1 MLKQFYIFCFLIA
14 MIQTTQAQHLQ
25 LIENRGEIGVFG
37 GRSASIT
44 DIVPDILSNYYIG
57 GLYYKKQYNDY
68 AGVRFNYEKIQL
80 GSNDTLSANIYE
92 KRRGMRFSRDF
103 HDISLLAEFYFTRF
117 LPGNKGFR
125 FTPYLGFGIGY
136 MLPTSDGIK
145 QIVYS
150 SVTPLYVDSSSMPE
164 VKKTKGF
171 VNFPFQFGFK
181 YNLSQRWNFFAEGM
195 YRLVNSDELDFLK
208 DGALVVQTQK
218 YASVPVGS
226 TPIINNFQGSRSEKD
241 LFFTIKAGISYNLIK
256 IYGEEKWKPG
266 KKSKL
271 STLKEKGSS
280 EKKPGLFSR
289 LKFNR
294 K

>member
-1 MLKQFYIFCFLIA
+1 MLNRFYIFSCCMCFAHLVNG
-14 MIQTTQAQHLQ
+14 QHLQ

-37 GRSASIT
+37 GRSGYIG
-44 DIVPDILSNYYIG
+44 DLVPDILSNYYIG

-80 GSNDTLSANIYE
+80 GSNDTVSANIYE

-103 HDISLLAEFYFTRF
+103 HDISLLGEFYFTRF
-117 LPGNKGFR
+117 LPGNKGYR

-171 VNFPFQFGFK
+171 VNFPVQFGFK

-195 YRLVNSDELDFLK
+195 YRLVNSDELDFLT

-226 TPIINNFQGSRSEKD
+226 TPITNNFQGSRSEKD
-241 LFFTIKAGISYNLIK
+241 QFFTIKAGISYNLIK
-256 IYGEEKWKPG
+256 IYGQEKGKPG

-271 STLKEKGSS
+271 SSLKSKNDSQ
-280 EKKPGLFSR
+280 KKPGFFST
-289 LKFNR
+289 LKFKR

>member
-1 MLKQFYIFCFLIA
+1 

-44 DIVPDILSNYYIG
+44 DIVPDILSNSYIG

-80 GSNDTLSANIYE
+80 GSNDTVSANIYE

-103 HDISLLAEFYFTRF
+103 HDISLLGEFYFTRF

-171 VNFPFQFGFK
+171 VNFPVQFGFK

-195 YRLVNSDELDFLK
+195 YRIVNSDELDFLT

-241 LFFTIKAGISYNLIK
+241 HFFTIKAKISYNLIK

>member
-1 MLKQFYIFCFLIA
+1 MLKRFYIFCFCICFV
-14 MIQTTQAQHLQ
+14 QFVNGQHLQ

-37 GRSASIT
+37 GRSGYIG
-44 DIVPDILSNYYIG
+44 DLVPDILSNYYIG
-57 GLYYKKQYNDY
+57 GVYYKKQYNDY

-80 GSNDTLSANIYE
+80 GSNDTLSTNIYE

-103 HDISLLAEFYFTRF
+103 HDISLLGEFYFTRF
-117 LPGNKGFR
+117 LPGNKGYR
-125 FTPYLGFGIGY
+125 FTPYIGFGVGY

-150 SVTPLYVDSSSMPE
+150 TATPLFVDSSSMPY

-171 VNFPFQFGFK
+171 VNFPIQFGFK
-181 YNLSQRWNFFAEGM
+181 FNVSQRWNFFAEGM
-195 YRLVNSDELDFLK
+195 YRLVNSDELDFLA

-226 TPIINNFQGSRSEKD
+226 SPISNNFQGSTSEKD
-241 LFFTIKAGISYNLIK
+241 QFFTVKAGVSYNLIK
-256 IYGEEKWKPG
+256 IYGAEKWKPG

-271 STLKEKGSS
+271 TGQKSKDDSQ
-280 EKKPGLFSR
+280 KKSGFLSR
-289 LKFNR
+289 LKFKR

>member
-14 MIQTTQAQHLQ
+14 MTQTTQAQHLQ

-80 GSNDTLSANIYE
+80 GSNDTVSANIYE

-103 HDISLLAEFYFTRF
+103 HDISLLGEFYFTRF

-150 SVTPLYVDSSSMPE
+150 SVTPLYVDSSSMPD

-171 VNFPFQFGFK
+171 VNFPVQFGFK

-195 YRLVNSDELDFLK
+195 YRIVNSDELDFLT

-226 TPIINNFQGSRSEKD
+226 TTIINNFQGSRSGKD
-241 LFFTIKAGISYNLIK
+241 HFFTIKAGISYNLIK

-271 STLKEKGSS
+271 STLKQKGSS